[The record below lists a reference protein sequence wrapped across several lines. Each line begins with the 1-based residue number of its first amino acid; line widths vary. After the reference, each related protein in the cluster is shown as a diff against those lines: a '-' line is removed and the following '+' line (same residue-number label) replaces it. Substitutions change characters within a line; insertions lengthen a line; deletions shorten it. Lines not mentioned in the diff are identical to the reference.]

1 MTSNGPSVTDLI
13 DAEYD
18 LEDGFV
24 GRLRSGQ
31 YDQVGADRL
40 LAALSALDLGDGPID
55 RRLVSLLWYLPLIIG
70 WQLHRVPEAEVG
82 KVENILNQVVSILE
96 TVLGVP

>member
-1 MTSNGPSVTDLI
+1 VTSSGPSITDLI
-13 DAEYD
+13 GAEYD

-24 GRLRSGQ
+24 GRLRSGR
-31 YDQVGADRL
+31 YDPAGADRL
-40 LAALSALDLGDGPID
+40 LAALSALDLGDGPVD

-70 WQLHRVPEAEVG
+70 WQLHRVPAEDIG
-82 KVENILNQVVSILE
+82 KVENILNQVVGILE